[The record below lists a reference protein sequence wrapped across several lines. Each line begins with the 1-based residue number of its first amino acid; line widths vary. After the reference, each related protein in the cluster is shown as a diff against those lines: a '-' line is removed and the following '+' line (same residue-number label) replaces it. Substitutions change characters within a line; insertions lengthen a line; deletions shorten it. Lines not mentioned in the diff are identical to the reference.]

1 MKHYAIIGKPVSH
14 SLSGQWF
21 ADCFRKLA
29 IDADFRMIEPS
40 VDDMNDFRNWVLSNQ
55 FDGLLVTIP
64 FKMDVMKFLDET
76 DELAR
81 TIGAVNVIHIS
92 DKKLIGYNTDHLA
105 FEAEMKRLR
114 PAGFKKAI
122 LMGIGGASA
131 AVSAAL
137 ERMNVSVIKV
147 SRQKKANNI
156 LYTDLS
162 EKIVRDA
169 DLIINATPLG
179 MGNLVNEY
187 PPINYEWIQKNAL
200 AYDLIYNP
208 EETLF
213 LKKCAEA
220 GCQTANGQGMVEF
233 VYERALEIWGVDA

>member
-14 SLSGQWF
+14 SLSGRWF
-21 ADCFRKLA
+21 TDCFQKLA

-40 VDDMNDFRNWVLSNQ
+40 VDEMNDFRNWVSGNQ

-64 FKMDVMKFLDET
+64 FKMEVMKFLDET
-76 DELAR
+76 EKLAR
-81 TIGAVNVIHIS
+81 TIGAVNIIHVS

-122 LMGIGGASA
+122 LMGIGGAAA
-131 AVSAAL
+131 AVSMAL
-137 ERMNVSVIKV
+137 ERMNIPVIKV
-147 SRQKKANNI
+147 SRQKKTSNI
-156 LYTDLS
+156 LYTDLT

-179 MGNLVNEY
+179 MGNLKNEFPPVNY
-187 PPINYEWIQKNAL
+187 DWIQKNAL

-208 EETLF
+208 AETLF
-213 LKKCAEA
+213 LKKCAEV
-220 GCQTANGQGMVEF
+220 GCQTANGQGMVEN
-233 VYERALEIWGVDA
+233 VYKNALSLWNLV

>member
-92 DKKLIGYNTDHLA
+92 DKKLIGYNTDYLA

-114 PAGFKKAI
+114 SDGFKKAI

-208 EETLF
+208 AETLF
-213 LKKCAEA
+213 LKKCAEV

>member
-1 MKHYAIIGKPVSH
+1 MKHFAIIGKPVSH

-21 ADCFRKLA
+21 TDCFRNLA
-29 IDADFRMIEPS
+29 INADFRMIEPTAE
-40 VDDMNDFRNWVLSNQ
+40 DMNNFRNWVSGNQ

-64 FKMDVMKFLDET
+64 FKMEVMKFLDET
-76 DELAR
+76 DVQAR
-81 TIGAVNVIHIS
+81 TIGAVNVIHVS
-92 DKKLIGYNTDHLA
+92 DKKFIGYNTDHLA

-114 PAGFKKAI
+114 PAGFNKAI

-137 ERMNVSVIKV
+137 ARMDVSVIKV
-147 SRQKKANNI
+147 SRQKKADNI
-156 LYTDLS
+156 LYTDLT
-162 EKIVRDA
+162 EKIVHDA

-213 LKKCAEA
+213 LKKCAEV

-233 VYERALEIWGVDA
+233 VYERALEIWGIEA